1 MTNSALDTLEFLT
14 KCNGKRTSLVT
25 LIMRAGSQ
33 PGDVSKKVTT
43 ELSAASNI
51 KDRVNRLGVKT
62 ALRSILSYTKSM
74 KSFGDH
80 GVAIFAGQY
89 V

>member
-1 MTNSALDTLEFLT
+1 MTSTQVDTIDFLS
-14 KCNGKRTSLVT
+14 KCHGKGTSLVT

-33 PGDVSKKVTT
+33 PGDVSKRVTT
-43 ELSAASNI
+43 EMSAASNI

-62 ALRSILSYTKSM
+62 ALRSVLAYTKGM
-74 KSFGDH
+74 KTFGDH
-80 GVAIFAGQY
+80 GVAIFAGQC